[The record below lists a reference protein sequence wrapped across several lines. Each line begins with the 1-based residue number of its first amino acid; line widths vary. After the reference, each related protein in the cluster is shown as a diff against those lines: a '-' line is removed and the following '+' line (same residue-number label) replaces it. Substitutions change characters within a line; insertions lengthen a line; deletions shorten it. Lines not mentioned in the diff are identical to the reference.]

1 MCTSVK
7 NQAFERY
14 LQTIEMQEL
23 LEELVVPNVKV
34 VLREIRHFT
43 QKEAEKRDKIL
54 LSYFSE
60 DGINLIVD
68 SICNRLLAAP
78 KLREDAEILDVGA
91 GSGLFTIR
99 VARKLR
105 SRLPKAAFYAMD
117 VTPVMLRMLT
127 RKTSEVQ
134 PFLGVAE
141 NISKSAKLAQK
152 HFRVPGKFDAIFST
166 LTLHHC
172 SSVEKVFQSMREAL
186 KTHGKVVVVDLCKHP
201 FEEFRQ
207 EMGDIHL
214 GFEPEQIE
222 KGAPNLFNQVYV
234 EKLPGICCS
243 SSGRCAEL
251 FIAYMMT

>member
-1 MCTSVK
+1 VT
-7 NQAFERY
+7 NQAFESY
-14 LQTIEMQEL
+14 LQTVEIQKL
-23 LEELVVPNVKV
+23 LEELDVPNAKV
-34 VLREIRHFT
+34 VLREIKHFT

-54 LSYFSE
+54 LSYFGE

-68 SICNRLLAAP
+68 SICNRLLLKP
-78 KLREDAEILDVGA
+78 ELRESAQILDVGA

-105 SRLPKAAFYAMD
+105 SQLPKAVFYAMD
-117 VTPVMLRMLT
+117 ATPIMLRMLT
-127 RKTSEVQ
+127 RKTSEIQ
-134 PFLGVAE
+134 PFLGIAE
-141 NISKSAKLAQK
+141 NIKKSAKLARK
-152 HFRVPGKFDAIFST
+152 HLMVPEKFDAIFST
-166 LTLHHC
+166 LMLHHC

-186 KTHGKVVVVDLCKHP
+186 KTHGKVVIVDLCKHP
-201 FEEFRQ
+201 FEEFRE

-222 KGAPNLFNQVYV
+222 NVAKKLFNETSV

-251 FIAYMMT
+251 FIAYITT